1 MPCARRVV
9 EDWYDN
15 SRVDRIYAIPCY
27 TEALKLL
34 PDFGFG
40 PDPTARDEIQR
51 ALQYAGGGKGGN
63 AVPRT
68 PEPDRPPSLA
78 SAGEAATASV
88 RSALATRAY
97 IHIAAGTSG
106 TSAISAS
113 ATTV

>member
-34 PDFGFG
+34 PDSGFG

-51 ALQYAGGGKGGN
+51 ALQYAGGGN
-63 AVPRT
+63 AVPRA
-68 PEPDRPPSLA
+68 PEPDQPPSSSLV
-78 SAGEAATASV
+78 SV
-88 RSALATRAY
+88 RPRVFSP
-97 IHIAAGTSG
+97 
-106 TSAISAS
+106 
-113 ATTV
+113 